1 MDVVSRPRMPC
12 VARKGCPAPTEV
24 LFKRGVGTAGVAARG
39 FAASI
44 ELSSAR
50 CGGVAVRDR
59 RNMVLEVLNVLRGV
73 GWRNGCVERRFVASE
88 SQSVAFE
95 CVSVASEFQSVASQS
110 GFVAS
115 ASQST
120 EFPSARMESPSG
132 TLPLVLKALVRR
144 AAAAKVS
151 RVRRRLEDALARRIA
166 SASDNPRSGAV
177 SSYGVALRSGN
188 VASVASR
195 TSGVALS
202 ELGSSA
208 VGSVASVPYV
218 SASARSVPLSLP
230 GSGVSESARVH

>member
-1 MDVVSRPRMPC
+1 MDVVSRPRVPC
-12 VARKGCPAPTEV
+12 VARKGSPAPTEV

-44 ELSSAR
+44 ELSPAR
-50 CGGVAVRDR
+50 CGGVAVGDR

-73 GWRNGCVERRFVASE
+73 GRRNGCVARRFVASE
-88 SQSVAFE
+88 SQ
-95 CVSVASEFQSVASQS
+95 SVASEFQSVASQS
-110 GFVAS
+110 EFVAS
-115 ASQST
+115 VSQST
-120 EFPSARMESPSG
+120 EFPSARMDSPSS

-151 RVRRRLEDALARRIA
+151 RVRRRLEDALSRRAA
-166 SASDNPRSGAV
+166 SAPDNPRSGAV
-177 SSYGVALRSGN
+177 SSCGVASRSGN

-202 ELGSSA
+202 ELSLSA
-208 VGSVASVPYV
+208 VGSVAPVPYV
-218 SASARSVPLSLP
+218 SASAQPVPSSLP

>member
-1 MDVVSRPRMPC
+1 MDVVSRPRVPC
-12 VARKGCPAPTEV
+12 VARKGSPAPTEV

-44 ELSSAR
+44 ELSPAR
-50 CGGVAVRDR
+50 CGGVAVGDR

-73 GWRNGCVERRFVASE
+73 GRRNGYVARRFVASE
-88 SQSVAFE
+88 SQ
-95 CVSVASEFQSVASQS
+95 SVASEFQSVASQS
-110 GFVAS
+110 EFVAS
-115 ASQST
+115 VSQST
-120 EFPSARMESPSG
+120 EFPSARMDSPSS

-151 RVRRRLEDALARRIA
+151 RVRRRLEDALSRRAA
-166 SASDNPRSGAV
+166 SAPDNPRSGAV
-177 SSYGVALRSGN
+177 SSCGVASRSGN

-202 ELGSSA
+202 ELSLSA
-208 VGSVASVPYV
+208 VGSVAPVPYV
-218 SASARSVPLSLP
+218 SASAQPVPSSLP

>member
-1 MDVVSRPRMPC
+1 MDVVSRPRVPC
-12 VARKGCPAPTEV
+12 VARKGSPAPTEV

-44 ELSSAR
+44 ELSPAR
-50 CGGVAVRDR
+50 CGGVAVGDR

-73 GWRNGCVERRFVASE
+73 GRRNGCVARRFVASE
-88 SQSVAFE
+88 SQ
-95 CVSVASEFQSVASQS
+95 SVASEFQSVASQS
-110 GFVAS
+110 EFVAS
-115 ASQST
+115 VSQST
-120 EFPSARMESPSG
+120 EFPSARMDSPSS

-151 RVRRRLEDALARRIA
+151 RVRRRLEDALSRRAA
-166 SASDNPRSGAV
+166 SAPDNPRSGAV
-177 SSYGVALRSGN
+177 SSCGVASRSGN

-202 ELGSSA
+202 ELSLSA
-208 VGSVASVPYV
+208 VGSVAPVPYV
-218 SASARSVPLSLP
+218 SASAQPVLSSLP